1 MEMIHGTVALGVKN
15 TVTEK
20 VEPVGFLKC
29 CCLFVNVFCNNVFSK
44 MFCEIMSSFLKWY
57 CVL

>member
-29 CCLFVNVFCNNVFSK
+29 CCLFVNVF
-44 MFCEIMSSFLKWY
+44 
-57 CVL
+57 